1 MWDAVRDFGAVHI
14 RLAPGFV
21 TDARMDGADRIVTFA
36 SGNTVREVL
45 IDCDDDKKRLAYSIV
60 NERFKHHSASVQI
73 IEESN
78 NSCRFVWTA
87 DMLPNELA
95 PFIDSQMDLGMAA
108 MKKTLERNKTTACAR
123 PVVRRLSVPNRSDAP
138 SPPRASPAK
147 SSRLLPLVS
156 CVWAMLKPAWKI

>member
-1 MWDAVRDFGAVHI
+1 MATIVKEATIETSAASVWDAVRDFAAVHT

-21 TDARMDGADRIVTFA
+21 MDAKMDGPDRMVTFV

-45 IDCDDDKKRLAYSIV
+45 IDCDDARKRLAYSIV

-73 IEESN
+73 VDDGPHR
-78 NSCRFVWTA
+78 CRFIWTA

-108 MKKTLERNKTTACAR
+108 MKKNLERNKSAA
-123 PVVRRLSVPNRSDAP
+123 
-138 SPPRASPAK
+138 
-147 SSRLLPLVS
+147 
-156 CVWAMLKPAWKI
+156 

>member
-1 MWDAVRDFGAVHI
+1 MASIRKEATIDASAESVWDAVQDFGAVHV

-21 TDARMDGADRIVTFA
+21 TDARMDGADRIVTFV

-45 IDCDDDKKRLAYSIV
+45 IDCDDAKKRLAYSIV

-73 IEESN
+73 ADEGDN
-78 NSCRFVWTA
+78 RCRFVWTA

-108 MKKTLERNKTTACAR
+108 MKKALERNKTAA
-123 PVVRRLSVPNRSDAP
+123 
-138 SPPRASPAK
+138 
-147 SSRLLPLVS
+147 
-156 CVWAMLKPAWKI
+156 